1 MLIRYIVILCA
12 FSFSFQSAAVDFE
25 LSLVDKNLNQ
35 FIVWFSDT
43 TKSTVI
49 LDKDID
55 GTISA
60 FVRSG
65 AKSTS
70 IHDLFVNVLTSQGLS
85 YRYANGIYRVYKTKL
100 NLMPLD
106 IKTNFYDFVN
116 ISGTHV
122 ESLIPALSSMIK
134 NIIDNKYVSENKKSV
149 DAKSLKYSIESLFSG
164 RSLLI
169 TAPSFVHTYLK
180 PIIKKMDKTI
190 PQVLVKMVIVESL
203 TSDLFQVGMD
213 WGITSGNTTLKNNN
227 SFSLDESLALL
238 IDNVG
243 FSAAVSLINKTDDVK
258 IKSMPQLLVLHGSRG
273 VINVGQNVPFITGSV
288 VTSGANAGNPYQTI
302 TREDVGLILSV
313 KPHVSGDNIYID
325 ISQELSSI
333 TVDIEASDIVTD
345 KRRINTSLN
354 IKSGETVV
362 LGGLVSEFKTDSVTG
377 VPLLMDIPILGQA
390 FTSTKE
396 KQSVRNLSL
405 ALQVTVL

>member
-1 MLIRYIVILCA
+1 MYFRLVIIIFFC
-12 FSFSFQSAAVDFE
+12 SFNVKAVDYE
-25 LSLVDKNLNQ
+25 INLVGKDLNQ

-55 GTISA
+55 GTVSVFA
-60 FVRSG
+60 RSG
-65 AKSTS
+65 VKSRTMLN
-70 IHDLFVNVLTSQGLS
+70 LFVNVLNSQGLS
-85 YRYANGIYRVYKTKL
+85 YRFENGIYRVYKTKL

-106 IKTNFYDFVN
+106 IKTEFYDFAN

-122 ESLIPALSSMIK
+122 ESLVPVIDSLI
-134 NIIDNKYVSENKKSV
+134 NNLIDNKYLSEDKKSINS
-149 DAKSLKYSIESLFSG
+149 KSLKYSVESLFSG

-169 TAPSFVHTYLK
+169 TAPVFIHSHLK
-180 PIIKKMDKTI
+180 SIIKRMDRLI
-190 PQVLVKMVIVESL
+190 PQVLVKMVVVESL
-203 TSDLFQVGMD
+203 STDLFQVGMD
-213 WGITSGNTTLKNNN
+213 WGITSGNATLKNSN

-243 FSAAVSLINKTDDVK
+243 FSSAIALIDKTDNVK
-258 IKSMPQLLVLHGSRG
+258 IKSMPQLLVLHGSEG

-313 KPHVSGDNIYID
+313 KPFVSGKNVHLD

-333 TVDIEASDIVTD
+333 SEDIEASDIVTD
-345 KRRINTSLN
+345 KRRVTTALN
-354 IKSGETVV
+354 IKSGTSVV
-362 LGGLVSEFKTDSVTG
+362 LGGLVSEFKTDTVTG
-377 VPLLMDIPILGQA
+377 VPLLMDIPYLGRA
-390 FTSTKE
+390 FSSVKE
-396 KQSVRNLSL
+396 KISVRNLSL
-405 ALQVTVL
+405 ALEVTVL